1 MRLFVAD
8 DHTLFRQGLIRILA
22 DDPAIEVVGEAG
34 DGEEALQ
41 ALRTAQ
47 PDVALLDVS
56 MPGRD
61 GLEIAQAAQR
71 EGWPTA
77 IVILT
82 MHNDEAFL
90 NRALDLGVKGY
101 LLKDNAVTELLDC
114 LKAVVR
120 NQYYVS
126 PILSAFL
133 IRRRARTDALLAQ
146 NPGLEHLTDT
156 EKRILKHIAE
166 NKTSREIADDL
177 FVSYRTVQT
186 HRANICTKLGLKG
199 HHKLLQF
206 ALEHKSSLAS
216 LD

>member
-22 DDPAIEVVGEAG
+22 DDPTIEVVGEAG

-41 ALRTAQ
+41 ALRTAP
-47 PDVALLDVS
+47 PDIALLDVS

-61 GLEIAQAAQR
+61 GLEIAQTAQR
-71 EGWPTA
+71 EDWPTA

-101 LLKDNAVTELLDC
+101 LLKDNAVAELLEC
-114 LKAVVR
+114 LKAVAQ
-120 NQYYVS
+120 NQFYIS
-126 PILSAFL
+126 PILSELL
-133 IRRRARTDALLAQ
+133 IRRRARTDALLAR
-146 NPGLEHLTDT
+146 NPGLETLTNT

-166 NKTSREIADDL
+166 NKTSREIADEL
-177 FVSYRTVQT
+177 FISYRTVQT
-186 HRANICTKLGLKG
+186 HRTNISAKLGLKG

-206 ALEHKSSLAS
+206 ALEHKSSLSS
-216 LD
+216 L

>member
-1 MRLFVAD
+1 MKLFVAD

-22 DDPAIEVVGEAG
+22 DDSTIEIVGEAG

-41 ALRTAQ
+41 ALRTAP

-61 GLEIAQAAQR
+61 GLEIAQTAQR

-101 LLKDNAVTELLDC
+101 LLKDNAVAELLEC
-114 LKAVVR
+114 LKAVAQ
-120 NQYYVS
+120 NQFYIS
-126 PILSAFL
+126 PILSELL
-133 IRRRARTDALLAQ
+133 IRRRARTDALLARS
-146 NPGLEHLTDT
+146 PGLENLTNT
-156 EKRILKHIAE
+156 EKRILKRIAE
-166 NKTSREIADDL
+166 NKTSREIADEL
-177 FVSYRTVQT
+177 FISYRTVQT
-186 HRANICTKLGLKG
+186 HRANISAKLGLKG

-206 ALEHKSSLAS
+206 ALEHKSSLSS
-216 LD
+216 L